1 MLRGWFLVWEDV
13 LVQQCRLLLQN
24 VVLQVDVDDKWKWHL
39 DPVTSYSMKGD
50 HYLSSPTQQVVNFS
64 SELLWHSEVPVKVS
78 LLVWRLF
85 AIDFLRRIVYSE
97 GASVLKI
104 LSSVWEVVGRGKPQ
118 IICSLNAIILALF
131 DKGFVVGLVFPL
143 WNRLI
148 LLIIVI
154 SFVIYKIVTGC
165 VALF

>member
-64 SELLWHSEVPVKVS
+64 SELLWHSEVSVKVS
-78 LLVWRLF
+78 LLV
-85 AIDFLRRIVYSE
+85 
-97 GASVLKI
+97 
-104 LSSVWEVVGRGKPQ
+104 
-118 IICSLNAIILALF
+118 
-131 DKGFVVGLVFPL
+131 
-143 WNRLI
+143 
-148 LLIIVI
+148 
-154 SFVIYKIVTGC
+154 
-165 VALF
+165 